1 MKKGFFSSRKDNYID
16 KTLEKLSASSSASTP
31 KVFFVLIVILQLFA
45 TFFTSKIAASKEIIN
60 FFGIRIALTAFTG
73 VFSSLGN
80 IIIIFLT
87 YLFWKS
93 GYFTSLVLLFIQ
105 LPLLA
110 MGMMQRQNP
119 NNIAGLFN
127 NLSTFIV
134 ITIIFL
140 NNLRISKYQ
149 ERMRNQATTDS
160 LTGLPNRFACTI
172 LLDNLVK
179 KNERFALVSVDL
191 NNFKSINDTM
201 GHDAGDKMLIEIA
214 NRWRDIADTNK
225 TGTNDFIARLGGD
238 EFAFVIRH
246 YSSCLDIVDTI
257 NIYEKTLEGKILIDD
272 YDYFITA
279 SFGYAEFP
287 DDAMDSSSLFSCA
300 DAALHKIKK
309 PDSSSKILKFNPELV
324 NTERN
329 MKIERKIR
337 AALETN
343 DVLFHLQPQY
353 DSEHKLRGFEA
364 LARIKDADDTFIR
377 PDIFIPIAERSG
389 LIDRIDLMVFKKAAL
404 FLSDMIKKA
413 GKDLDIIFCINVS
426 VRHLMK
432 NNFIEEIKMVLHE
445 SGVSANHFEIEIT
458 ESIMIESFEKAFKYI
473 NELKDMGFKVAIDDF
488 GTGYSSLSYL
498 HSFPANLLKIDKS
511 FIDVMSDSDSSKQYV
526 ATIISIGHILNLK
539 VISEGVE
546 TEAQLSILKDIGCD
560 YIQGY
565 IWGKPMPPEDAEKLI
580 TN

>member
-432 NNFIEEIKMVLHE
+432 NNFIEEIKKVLHE